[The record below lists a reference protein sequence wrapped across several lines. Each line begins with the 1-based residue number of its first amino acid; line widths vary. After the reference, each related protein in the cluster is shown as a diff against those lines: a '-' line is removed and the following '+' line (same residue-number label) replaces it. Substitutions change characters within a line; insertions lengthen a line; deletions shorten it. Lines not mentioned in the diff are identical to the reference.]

1 MEPGEFVPTLNS
13 SSSYASIIKQEE
25 MPKLYGFYGTKART
39 NAEVVMTNTYGAP
52 IYAQWK
58 FGAGMVGSFMCDL
71 NGNWSSDFMSDSSG
85 QNLLLSIINKLFPS
99 GNIRP

>member
-1 MEPGEFVPTLNS
+1 MYEFFAGDYDV
-13 SSSYASIIKQEE
+13 AVI
-25 MPKLYGFYGTKART
+25 
-39 NAEVVMTNTYGAP
+39 
-52 IYAQWK
+52 
-58 FGAGMVGSFMCDL
+58 GAGMVGSFMCDL